1 MVGGGKI
8 ADYLSK
14 GDEKS
19 AVLESL
25 VAEVKPAAKPAPE
38 AAPAEPKPEE
48 VAVKLE
54 ELTEEPP
61 PIPVEP
67 EQPAKPRQNDEEINS
82 KLNDILGNRK

>member
-1 MVGGGKI
+1 MSPVVFGACTGTI
-8 ADYLSK
+8 S
-14 GDEKS
+14 
-19 AVLESL
+19 VPW
-25 VAEVKPAAKPAPE
+25 VTRPP
-38 AAPAEPKPEE
+38 PAEPKPEE

-54 ELTEEPP
+54 ELTEEPR